1 MIDSFKSF
9 FNGCIVIWSMKVK
22 QVHTVF
28 LQSFERFIQLF
39 LHTVTFQT
47 FED

>member
-9 FNGCIVIWSMKVK
+9 FNGCTVIWSMKVK